1 MEQGPAQ
8 SGRCHPCTSGSGL
21 CNLYAWG
28 TGEDNSHVVHGRTTG
43 LGTGE
48 DNRLGVH
55 GRTIGLGYR
64 GGQQS
69 WDTGEDNR
77 HGDREGSRHGVQ

>member
-1 MEQGPAQ
+1 MGDAIPVQ
-8 SGRCHPCTSGSGL
+8 
-21 CNLYAWG
+21 
-28 TGEDNSHVVHGRTTG
+28 VVLDCVIYMHGVLGKTTAMWYMG
-43 LGTGE
+43 GQ
-48 DNRLGVH
+48 RVWVQ

-77 HGDREGSRHGVQ
+77 HGDREGSRHGIQ